1 MSAAGRVALDR
12 VALVT
17 GGATGIGRATC
28 LEFARRGVHE
38 IHIGYSRS
46 SDAADS
52 LVAELGELGA
62 SAHPLQIDVSDRD
75 AVGRAAAQ
83 VIESSG
89 GLDILVNSAGVTKK
103 IEFSDLEAVT
113 PELWDEILGT
123 NLLGAFWVCQAFAES
138 LKGRG
143 GSIVNVSS
151 ISATRVVGSSLPYS
165 VSKAAL
171 SQMTRALAVALAPLV
186 RVNAVVPGTV
196 LSGWHER
203 LVGAEK
209 ATENFEAE
217 AQLVPMGRLA
227 AAGDIAE
234 AIVTLALDLGFAT
247 GQEIIVDG
255 GKALR
260 Y

>member
-1 MSAAGRVALDR
+1 MTAEGR

-28 LEFARRGVHE
+28 VELARRGIRN

-46 SDAADS
+46 ADAAES

-62 SAHPLQIDVSDRD
+62 AGHPLRIDVSDRD
-75 AVGRAAAQ
+75 AVDQAATQLLAT
-83 VIESSG
+83 SG
-89 GLDILVNSAGVTKK
+89 GLDILVNSAGVTRK
-103 IEFSDLEAVT
+103 IDFTDLDAIT

-123 NLLGAFWVCQAFAES
+123 NLLGAFWVCQAFAET
-138 LKGRG
+138 LKARG

-171 SQMTRALAVALAPLV
+171 SQLTRALAVALAPTV

-203 LVGAEK
+203 LVGAE
-209 ATENFEAE
+209 AAQANFEAE
-217 AQLVPMGRLA
+217 ARLVPMGRLA
-227 AAGDIAE
+227 DATDIGE
-234 AIVTLALDLGFAT
+234 AIATLALEMGFTT

>member
-1 MSAAGRVALDR
+1 MSTTGR

-28 LEFARRGVHE
+28 LELARRGVTD

-46 SDAADS
+46 AAAAET
-52 LVAELGELGA
+52 LVAELHDLGA
-62 SAHPLQIDVSDRD
+62 SAFLLQIDVSDRG
-75 AVGRAAAQ
+75 AVDRAASHL
-83 VIESSG
+83 IEVSG
-89 GLDILVNSAGVTKK
+89 GLDILVNSAGTTKK
-103 IEFSDLEAVT
+103 IEFSDLDAVT
-113 PELWDEILGT
+113 PGVWDEILGT
-123 NLLGAFWVCQAFAES
+123 NLLGSFWVCRAFAES
-138 LKGRG
+138 LKERG

-171 SQMTRALAVALAPLV
+171 SQMTRALAVALAPSV

-203 LVGAEK
+203 LVGSEK
-209 ATENFEAE
+209 ATANFEAE
-217 AQLVPMGRLA
+217 AQSVPMGRLA

-234 AIVTLALDLGFAT
+234 AIATLALDLGFVT

>member
-1 MSAAGRVALDR
+1 MSVAAR

-28 LEFARRGVHE
+28 LELARRGIAE

-46 SDAADS
+46 EDAARS
-52 LVAELGELGA
+52 LGVELRALGA
-62 SAHPLQIDVSDRD
+62 TAHPLRIDVSDQDSVR
-75 AVGRAAAQ
+75 RAASQ
-83 VIESSG
+83 VIGTSG
-89 GLDILVNSAGVTKK
+89 GLDILVNSAGTTRK
-103 IEFSDLEAVT
+103 IEFSDLDAIT

-138 LKGRG
+138 LKDRG

-165 VSKAAL
+165 VSKAGLAQL
-171 SQMTRALAVALAPLV
+171 TRALAVALAPAV
-186 RVNAVVPGTV
+186 RVNAVAPGTV
-196 LSGWHER
+196 VSGWHER
-203 LVGAEK
+203 LVGAEN
-209 ATENFEAE
+209 ARAGFEAE
-217 AQLVPMGRLA
+217 ARSVPMGRLA
-227 AAGDIAE
+227 DAGDIGE
-234 AIVTLALDLGFAT
+234 AIASVALDFGFVT
-247 GQEIIVDG
+247 GQEIVVDG

>member
-1 MSAAGRVALDR
+1 VTPAGR

-28 LEFARRGVHE
+28 LELARRGIHD
-38 IHIGYSRS
+38 IHIGYARS
-46 SDAADS
+46 ADAAES

-62 SAHPLQIDVSDRD
+62 AGHPLRIDVSDRD
-75 AVGRAAAQ
+75 AVGAAAA
-83 VIESSG
+83 SLLATSG
-89 GLDILVNSAGVTKK
+89 GLDILVNSAGTTKK
-103 IEFSDLEAVT
+103 IDFTDLGAIT

-123 NLLGAFWVCQAFAES
+123 NLLGAFWVCQAFAET
-138 LKGRG
+138 LKERG

-171 SQMTRALAVALAPLV
+171 SQLTRALAVALAPSV

-203 LVGAEK
+203 LVG
-209 ATENFEAE
+209 TEAAQANFDAE
-217 AQLVPMGRLA
+217 ARLVPMGRLA
-227 AAGDIAE
+227 DAGDIGE
-234 AIVTLALDLGFAT
+234 AIATLALGMGFAT

>member
-1 MSAAGRVALDR
+1 MSAGGR

-28 LEFARRGVHE
+28 LELARRGVTE

-46 SDAADS
+46 ADAAET
-52 LVAELGELGA
+52 LVAELRELGA
-62 SAHPLQIDVSDRD
+62 SGRLLQIDVSDRD
-75 AVGRAAAQ
+75 AVDRAASRL
-83 VIESSG
+83 IEASG

-103 IEFSDLEAVT
+103 IEFSDLEAIT
-113 PELWDEILGT
+113 PDVWNEILGT

-138 LKGRG
+138 LRERG

-171 SQMTRALAVALAPLV
+171 SQMTRALAVALAPSV

-203 LVGAEK
+203 LVGSEK
-209 ATENFEAE
+209 ATANFEAE

-227 AAGDIAE
+227 TAGDIAE
-234 AIVTLALDLGFAT
+234 AIAALALDLGFAT

>member
-1 MSAAGRVALDR
+1 MSVMSR

-28 LEFARRGVHE
+28 LELAGRGVAE

-46 SDAADS
+46 AEAAKA
-52 LVAELGELGA
+52 LATELHDLGA
-62 SAHPLQIDVSDRD
+62 IGHPLHVDVSDRD
-75 AVGRAAAQ
+75 AVGQAAAA
-83 VIESSG
+83 VIETSG
-89 GLDILVNSAGVTKK
+89 GLDILVNSAGTTKK
-103 IEFSDLEAVT
+103 IDFADLDAII

-123 NLLGAFWVCQAFAES
+123 NLLGTFWVCQAFADS
-138 LKGRG
+138 LKARG

-151 ISATRVVGSSLPYS
+151 ISASRVVGSSLPYS

-171 SQMTRALAVALAPLV
+171 SQLTRALAVALAPDV

-196 LSGWHER
+196 VSGWHER
-203 LVGAEK
+203 LVGADK
-209 ATENFEAE
+209 ALTNFEAE

-227 AAGDIAE
+227 TAQDIAE
-234 AIVTLALDLGFAT
+234 AIVSVALGLRFVT
-247 GQEIIVDG
+247 GQEVIVDG